1 MKKLFS
7 FLLILLMCVT
17 LISCKREEKDEIA
30 QIIDSLTLRQKAA
43 QLLIPALRYS
53 RYVSENDYDQIGS
66 AHV

>member
-43 QLLIPALRYS
+43 QLLIPALR
-53 RYVSENDYDQIGS
+53 
-66 AHV
+66 